1 MVTTEAPASR
11 WVWSPRPNPG
21 ARLRLFCYPYAG
33 GRAAVYRRWPESL
46 PASIEVCAIEPPGHG
61 ARLGEIPFTRLSPL
75 VEALA
80 AALDPYLD
88 RPFAFFGH
96 SLGSLVSFE
105 LARHL
110 RRHRRPMPAHV
121 FVSAGGPPHLRAR
134 RPSRPLHDLPHDKLV
149 GTLRLFN
156 GTPREVLEHGE
167 LMQIMLPVLRADF
180 ALGETYAYAPE
191 LPLDGALS
199 AFGGVQDGYVSRR
212 RLESWHDQTNGPF
225 LLWML
230 PGDHFFIHT
239 NHALLL
245 TILARELRALL
256 TTLI

>member
-61 ARLGEIPFTRLSPL
+61 TRLSETPFTRLSPL

-105 LARHL
+105 LAGGL
-110 RRHRRPMPAHV
+110 A
-121 FVSAGGPPHLRAR
+121 AGRTLMDG
-134 RPSRPLHDLPHDKLV
+134 
-149 GTLRLFN
+149 LRLM
-156 GTPREVLEHGE
+156 VLAVS
-167 LMQIMLPVLRADF
+167 L
-180 ALGETYAYAPE
+180 
-191 LPLDGALS
+191 
-199 AFGGVQDGYVSRR
+199 GGVD
-212 RLESWHDQTNGPF
+212 
-225 LLWML
+225 
-230 PGDHFFIHT
+230 
-239 NHALLL
+239 
-245 TILARELRALL
+245 
-256 TTLI
+256 TLIQHPATMTVVQVTKRNRPK

>member
-1 MVTTEAPASR
+1 MQV
-11 WVWSPRPNPG
+11 
-21 ARLRLFCYPYAG
+21 RLPVH
-33 GRAAVYRRWPESL
+33 RAA
-46 PASIEVCAIEPPGHG
+46 
-61 ARLGEIPFTRLSPL
+61 
-75 VEALA
+75 
-80 AALDPYLD
+80 
-88 RPFAFFGH
+88 
-96 SLGSLVSFE
+96 
-105 LARHL
+105 
-110 RRHRRPMPAHV
+110 
-121 FVSAGGPPHLRAR
+121 
-134 RPSRPLHDLPHDKLV
+134 
-149 GTLRLFN
+149 
-156 GTPREVLEHGE
+156 
-167 LMQIMLPVLRADF
+167 F
-180 ALGETYAYAPE
+180 ALRETYAYAPE